1 MSDDSAL
8 VLDSVFYRVPALDI
22 LKGVH
27 LKVEAGTV
35 CGLFGRNGSGK
46 TTLLKVAAGQIWP
59 SSGLTIIDGDRL
71 HKPSK
76 WRRFSKIAYLPQ
88 ETMLPPDVKVQTV
101 LRSAGM
107 CISDVR
113 ERVASLCDQ
122 EVREL
127 SGGEK
132 RLVEVEVVLNLDRD
146 YVLLD
151 EPFTGVEPLLI
162 EEMCT
167 RIEKA
172 AECGKGILV
181 TDHYH
186 QYVAPLAETAYLMWQ
201 KQCHRLQAE
210 GSIENELEQIGY
222 L

>member
-1 MSDDSAL
+1 MAL
-8 VLDSVFYRVPALDI
+8 VLDGVFYRVPSLDI
-22 LKGVH
+22 LKGVY

-46 TTLLKVAAGQIWP
+46 TTLLKVAAGQICP
-59 SSGLTIIDGDRL
+59 SSGLTIIDGERL

-88 ETMLPPDVKVQTV
+88 ETMLPPDVKVRTV
-101 LRSAGM
+101 LRSVGM
-107 CISDVR
+107 RMSDVR
-113 ERVASLCDQ
+113 ERLASLYDQ

-127 SGGEK
+127 SEGEK
-132 RLVEVEVVLNLDRD
+132 RLVEVEIVLNLDRD
-146 YVLLD
+146 YILLD
-151 EPFTGVEPLLI
+151 EPFTGVEPLLVD
-162 EEMCT
+162 EMCT
-167 RIEKA
+167 QIQKA

-186 QYVAPLAETAYLMWQ
+186 QYVAPISETAYLMWQ
-201 KQCHRLQAE
+201 KQSYRLQVE
-210 GSIENELEQIGY
+210 YSIENKLEEIGY

>member
-8 VLDSVFYRVPALDI
+8 VLDSVFYHVPTLDI
-22 LKGVH
+22 LKGAY

-46 TTLLKVAAGQIWP
+46 TTLLKVAAGQIRP
-59 SSGLTIIDGDRL
+59 SSGLTIIDGERL

-107 CISDVR
+107 RISDVR
-113 ERVASLCDQ
+113 ERVTSLCDQ

-127 SGGEK
+127 SEGEK
-132 RLVEVEVVLNLDRD
+132 RLVEVEVVLSLDRD

-162 EEMCT
+162 DEMCT
-167 RIEKA
+167 RIKKA
-172 AECGKGILV
+172 AECGRGILV
-181 TDHYH
+181 TDHYY

-201 KQCHRLQAE
+201 KQCHRLQVE

>member
-8 VLDSVFYRVPALDI
+8 VLDRIFYRVPPQDI
-22 LKGVH
+22 LKGIY

-46 TTLLKVAAGQIWP
+46 TTLLKVAAGQIRP
-59 SSGLTIIDGDRL
+59 SSGLTIIDGERL

-76 WRRFSKIAYLPQ
+76 WQRYSKIAYLPQ
-88 ETMLPPDVKVQTV
+88 ETMLPPDVNVETV
-101 LRSAGM
+101 LRSAGLR
-107 CISDVR
+107 ISDVR
-113 ERVASLCDQ
+113 ERVASLCDR

-132 RLVEVEVVLNLDRD
+132 RLVEVEVVLNLERD

-151 EPFTGVEPLLI
+151 EPFTGVEPVLI
-162 EEMCT
+162 NEMCT
-167 RIEKA
+167 RIENA
-172 AECGKGILV
+172 AESGKGILV

-201 KQCHRLQAE
+201 KQCHRLQAD
-210 GSIENELEQIGY
+210 GAIEDELEQIGY